1 MGPTHSPRTVTF
13 KALINVYLKKLNIK
27 INQIKH
33 LMLEI
38 LQDAIKATWEKKIMR
53 QISVA
58 GSILETNQ

>member
-13 KALINVYLKKLNIK
+13 KALINVNLKKLNIR

-38 LQDAIKATWEKKIMR
+38 LQDAIKATWEKK
-53 QISVA
+53 
-58 GSILETNQ
+58 